1 MLRHHL
7 RRAFDS
13 RGGGGLKQIPR
24 RNVGRGVG
32 CSPSGESVSSLK
44 HRLCIENSWRGYYK
58 IYPNIGRHLH
68 ATCHIRLLWVGR
80 ISDARTRCRC
90 SGQHAGGVLR
100 RYNFCNRALRLAGRG
115 VFCRRGR
122 HEPCRREFGG
132 LLSGRFTLCRCC
144 KRGYS
149 LSRCVYLCGVLSV
162 PLMSRGLSRTDRLRN
177 CRGWCC
183 RCSRR
188 GF

>member
-13 RGGGGLKQIPR
+13 RGDGGLKQIPR

-32 CSPSGESVSSLK
+32 CRPSGESVSSLK

-58 IYPNIGRHLH
+58 IYSDIGRHLH
-68 ATCHIRLLWVGR
+68 AAYHIRLLWVGG
-80 ISDARTRCRC
+80 ISDVRARYCC
-90 SGQHAGGVLR
+90 GGQHAGGVLR
-100 RYNFCNRALRLAGRG
+100 RYNFCNRALRLVGRG
-115 VFCRRGR
+115 VFCRRGG
-122 HEPCRREFGG
+122 HEPCRREFRG
-132 LLSGRFTLCRCC
+132 LLPGRFPLCRRCE
-144 KRGYS
+144 RGYS
-149 LSRCVYLCGVLSV
+149 LSGCVYLRRVLSV
-162 PLMSRGLSRTDRLRN
+162 PLISRGLSRTDRLKN
-177 CRGWCC
+177 CRDWRC